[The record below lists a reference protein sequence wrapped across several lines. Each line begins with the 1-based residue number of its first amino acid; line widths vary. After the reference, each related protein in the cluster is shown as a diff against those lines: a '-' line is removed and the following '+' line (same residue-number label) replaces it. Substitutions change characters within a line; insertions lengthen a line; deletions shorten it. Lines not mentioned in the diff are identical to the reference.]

1 MRRITLD
8 LWVGLFVVAGLGALV
23 ILAMKVGNL
32 GSFGSP
38 EVYTIYA
45 EFDNIGG
52 LKSRA
57 PVKSAGVVVG
67 RVVGIE
73 FDTQSYKARVG
84 MEIEQRYPFSR
95 DTSAAILTSGL
106 LGEQYVG
113 LETGADSAMLKDNDK
128 VTLTQSAV
136 VLEKLI
142 GQFIYSR
149 AAEGSGSGEGAG
161 KAEGGDKPEPASK
174 PDAASKSDAVSKPDA
189 ASKPDAGSNP
199 QAGAK
204 AEAGSMPATGKADAA
219 PRDAGAK

>member
-8 LWVGLFVVAGLGALV
+8 LWVGLFVMAGLGALV

-32 GSFGSP
+32 GSFSTP
-38 EVYTIYA
+38 ATYTVYA

-67 RVVGIE
+67 RVTGIA
-73 FDTQSYKARVG
+73 FDTQSYKARVR
-84 MEIEQRYPFSR
+84 MEIEQRYPFSK

-113 LETGADSAMLKDNDK
+113 LETGAETAMLKDEDK
-128 VTLTQSAV
+128 ITLTQSAV

-142 GQFIYSR
+142 GQFIYGR
-149 AAEGSGSGEGAG
+149 AGEGDGKNEAG
-161 KAEGGDKPEPASK
+161 ALKGVKDE
-174 PDAASKSDAVSKPDA
+174 
-189 ASKPDAGSNP
+189 
-199 QAGAK
+199 AGAK
-204 AEAGSMPATGKADAA
+204 
-219 PRDAGAK
+219 